1 MSWLN
6 KWWVLCAMA
15 LLVGII
21 IGWASPPPPLPKQT
35 AISDIWQLDEIPHPS
50 RKLSSELNEQIA
62 AVKWDGE
69 TSEQGP
75 QGPWRLAGVASGP
88 VALIEMQNSKEVL
101 RLTPGEVMPDESTL
115 LNIMNDRIEV
125 EQKGCILVYQLYNLK
140 PIDSRGEGCPEQTP
154 SDTESAAPAAQ

>member
-1 MSWLN
+1 MTRLSQ
-6 KWWVLCAMA
+6 WWVLCIAA
-15 LLVGII
+15 LLLGIVM
-21 IGWASPPPPLPKQT
+21 GWASPPPPLPRQT
-35 AISDIWQLDEIPHPS
+35 AVADTWQLGEEPLPS
-50 RKLSSELNEQIA
+50 RKPSDEMNEQIA

-75 QGPWRLAGVASGP
+75 QGPWRLAGIATGP

-101 RLTPGEVMPDESTL
+101 RLTPGEVMPDESIL
-115 LNIMNDRIEV
+115 ASIMNDRIEV

-140 PIDSRGEGCPEQTP
+140 PIDTRGEDCPETAP